1 MVLTSVEFVGMSNNT
16 PSLLFRS
23 AIFPF
28 IKQSGQ
34 KLLIITRKETKLTT
48 PRLRKTL
55 IVHIEFMPQPTHPKF
70 GTIGKGRILYSKP
83 PSRLW
88 QTSIIYCLF
97 GF

>member
-48 PRLRKTL
+48 PRLRKTA
-55 IVHIEFMPQPTHPKF
+55 IVYIEFMPQPTHPEARTM
-70 GTIGKGRILYSKP
+70 GEGWILCFKYP
-83 PSRLW
+83 HVYGARP
-88 QTSIIYCLF
+88 
-97 GF
+97 